1 MNGLYLRTGGAN
13 MFLSTNNISKFLSTP
28 TLNNSFNQPK
38 PTVILH
44 AVNHKNRTIYHY
56 GYSLIELII
65 TSAIIAILSSMS
77 FPSLKSMVEKSRSDA
92 LEGALRSAIALTR
105 STAISNKTI
114 VSLCPYGASGCGE
127 HWSKTIMI
135 FTDANNNHI
144 IDDNDKLLEK
154 IDLPHTNLH
163 VGWRA
168 SGGRN
173 YLRYSPTGMAREFG
187 RFTICSEQKDL
198 TLARSIVINRQG
210 RARRY
215 KDRDHNGIVEDI
227 DGRLPDCPS

>member
-1 MNGLYLRTGGAN
+1 
-13 MFLSTNNISKFLSTP
+13 MFLSTNNISSSLT
-28 TLNNSFNQPK
+28 TLTFNQLK
-38 PTVILH
+38 PAVILD
-44 AVNHKNRTIYHY
+44 AVHHKKCVINQY

-92 LEGALRSAIALTR
+92 LQGALRSAISLTR

-114 VSLCPYGASGCGE
+114 VSLSPYGDSGCGE
-127 HWSKTIMI
+127 HWSKAIMI
-135 FTDANNNHI
+135 FTDANNNHM

-154 IDLPHTNLH
+154 IDLPHPHLH
-163 VGWRA
+163 VDWRA

-187 RFTICSEQKDL
+187 RFTICNKTGDL
-198 TLARSIVINRQG
+198 TAARSIVINRQG
-210 RARRY
+210 RPRLYR
-215 KDRDHNGIVEDI
+215 DRDGDGVVEDI
-227 DGRLPDCPS
+227 DGRLPDCPA